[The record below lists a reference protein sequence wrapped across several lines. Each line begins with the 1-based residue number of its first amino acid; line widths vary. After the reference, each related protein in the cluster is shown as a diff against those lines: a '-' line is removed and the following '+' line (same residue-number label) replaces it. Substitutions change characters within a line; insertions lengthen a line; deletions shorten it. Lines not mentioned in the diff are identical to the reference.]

1 MITAEL
7 KTNLRNSIFE
17 TFNIRDE
24 YITDSLIANTI
35 ETYALLDEIGQ
46 SMTLVIDWKNNTY
59 ELITDEVT
67 TFNIVLQD

>member
-1 MITAEL
+1 MITEEL

>member
-1 MITAEL
+1 MITEEL
-7 KTNLRNSIFE
+7 KTNMRNSIFE

-35 ETYALLDEIGQ
+35 ETYTLLDEIGQ